1 MNLLRG
7 IPAAL
12 SVYTKIPVNHKNW
25 KDGDLSRGFMFFPIA
40 GIPVGVLSF
49 GLWFLCGYFS
59 LPHIFTTGLL
69 FVLSFLIVGGLHYD
83 GFADTEDALSS
94 MADRE
99 KKLEILKDPHAGAF
113 AFIALLRHAV
123 FYLSFLYLW
132 IEKADVKMMIF
143 YGLIFVL
150 SRALCGLS
158 SVVLQKAR
166 SEGMLYEETKGK
178 GKTALISFICWIIL
192 SLGAMAFIDLF
203 KTLAVIVISMIFFV
217 YYRHMTYKNFGGVT
231 GDTAGYFVVIMEG
244 LLLGSV
250 FF

>member
-25 KDGDLSRGFMFFPIA
+25 KDGDLHRGFMFFPVA
-40 GIPVGVLSF
+40 GIVLGLLSY
-49 GLWFLCGYFS
+49 GLWYLCEYFS

-69 FVLSFLIVGGLHYD
+69 SVLSFLVVGGLHYD

-94 MADRE
+94 MADKE

-132 IEKADVKMMIF
+132 IEKADDKMMIF
-143 YGLIFVL
+143 YCLIFVL
-150 SRALCGLS
+150 SRSLCGLS
-158 SVVLQKAR
+158 SALLKKAR

>member
-12 SVYTKIPVNHKNW
+12 SVYTKIPVNLKNW
-25 KDGDLSRGFMFFPIA
+25 KDGDLHRGFMFFPVA
-40 GIPVGVLSF
+40 GIPLGLLSF
-49 GLWFLCGYFS
+49 GLWYICEYFL

-94 MADRE
+94 MADKE

-132 IEKADVKMMIF
+132 IEKADEKMMIF

-158 SVVLQKAR
+158 SSILKKAR

-178 GKTALISFICWIIL
+178 GKTAVISFICWIIL
-192 SLGAMAFIDLF
+192 TLFAMGCIDVY
-203 KTLAVIVISMIFFV
+203 KTLAVVVIGVIFFV

-244 LLLGSV
+244 LSLGSV